1 MSESKMRT
9 AFSAAS
15 SYALRGI
22 GVGGLALLAG
32 CGSQTDS
39 VSLGLDED
47 ARRSPAGIFDAVV
60 SFSTP
65 DREADWRFLLAQPT
79 EPGEPARVVGYN
91 VNTEGSL
98 DERAVVGQYRSGA
111 AQSVTGSLRF
121 YDIISEVPEDAEDDP
136 DTEVDESEQ
145 EELRR
150 RVRPLTFNGIFD
162 PRERFNVLFTGQ
174 SADGDNIGDG
184 TIDGSY
190 DEVAYER
197 LSTLTAIAG
206 SWREPDQ
213 FGFDEAQ
220 FGFVDDG
227 GVAGSAP
234 DPVSERTC
242 QYEGRLDVVDPRF
255 NLYAIRLQQ
264 SQCGRPPSEFAQ
276 PPSRSMVGLVTLGDI
291 DPGDTPAE
299 AQEMIIVIGSAPLVG
314 DGSAEARVFRLR
326 RSSSP

>member
-1 MSESKMRT
+1 MVKRPHH
-9 AFSAAS
+9 
-15 SYALRGI
+15 
-22 GVGGLALLAG
+22 GVAVGLIPLLAA

-47 ARRSPAGIFDAVV
+47 ARRSPAGIYGAVV

-65 DREADWRFLLAQPT
+65 DREADWRFLFAQPSA
-79 EPGEPARVVGYN
+79 PGEPARVVGYN

-98 DERAVVGQYRSGA
+98 EERAMIGQYRAGA
-111 AQSVTGSLRF
+111 AQSLSGSLRF
-121 YDIISEVPEDAEDDP
+121 YDIVSEVPEDAEDDP

-145 EELRR
+145 EQLQR
-150 RVRPLTFNGIFD
+150 RVRPLSFNGIFD
-162 PRERFNVLFTGQ
+162 PRERFNILFTGQ
-174 SADGDNIGDG
+174 STDGDNIGDG
-184 TIDGSY
+184 TIDATY
-190 DEVAYER
+190 DDSAYER
-197 LSTLTAIAG
+197 LSTLEAVAG

-242 QYEGRLDVVDPRF
+242 QYEGRAAVVDPRF
-255 NLYAIRLQQ
+255 NIYAIRLEQ
-264 SQCGRPPSEFAQ
+264 SQCGRPPSESAQ
-276 PPSRSMVGLVTLGDI
+276 PPTRTMIGLLTLGDI
-291 DPGDTPAE
+291 APGDTVAN
-299 AQEMIIVIGSAPLVG
+299 AQEMIMVIGSPPLIS

-326 RSSSP
+326 RSSAP